1 MRRGSTRPSSARS
14 LSGQSRR
21 GSRRGTRFEPNSSL
35 ALWGHRDLFRPRES
49 ITVYDAAGVCGCQGA
64 AGFHDAGASRAMAG
78 AWQST
83 RVGPLMDLV
92 MHGEVPN
99 CAARAMLDQRV
110 AEAIAR
116 ERRIR
121 G

>member
-1 MRRGSTRPSSARS
+1 
-14 LSGQSRR
+14 
-21 GSRRGTRFEPNSSL
+21 
-35 ALWGHRDLFRPRES
+35 
-49 ITVYDAAGVCGCQGA
+49 
-64 AGFHDAGASRAMAG
+64 MAG